1 MGIEELVSKESSRS
15 SLIPP
20 EHCMGHLHQ
29 NHRGLGGSL
38 SMSLVNCLL
47 FFAVV
52 DLAVSPGRTEE
63 EFLTISLEICDWVN
77 SQKRDG

>member
-1 MGIEELVSKESSRS
+1 
-15 SLIPP
+15 
-20 EHCMGHLHQ
+20 
-29 NHRGLGGSL
+29 
-38 SMSLVNCLL
+38 MSLVNCLL